1 MSKSTRKPSKTE
13 TPYQT
18 SVIRRMRRIEGQAK
32 GVGRMIE
39 EDRYCIDILIQIKA
53 IRAALKKVES
63 EILSNHADHCIHE
76 AVQSGSKRQQ
86 SEKFGELIELLTKY
100 R

>member
-1 MSKSTRKPSKTE
+1 MSMTTKNLPNDE
-13 TPYQT
+13 TPHQA
-18 SVIRRMRRIEGQAK
+18 SVVRRMRRIEGQAR
-32 GVGRMIE
+32 GVAGMIE
-39 EDRYCIDILIQIKA
+39 EDRYCIDILVQIKA

-76 AVQSGSKRQQ
+76 AVQSGSKQQQ